1 MAVDYLQALGVGAG
15 FDTKAI
21 VTALVDADKASKQSA
36 IDRGTKNVEAS
47 VSGMGQ
53 LKSSLATLQAAF
65 QRVDDKRDFNFSTV
79 SNSDPSL
86 ISANFDTSTALPG
99 TYKVSV
105 SQLAQNDVVQS
116 SSYASISADQNGAA
130 AATVTIQVGAGASE
144 TVSLAAGSATM
155 EGLVEGINELTA
167 DVSARIVET
176 SPGNFRVVVE
186 GPQGSSNALT
196 ITDDAFGLATAGNKI
211 QTAQNAAVSV
221 NGLAVSSASNQLDG
235 LVPGLELNLM
245 STTTT
250 DVVLSVGRDTTVA
263 KAAITGLVDAYN
275 TFEGVMKELTASGSV
290 GVEEGSLKSDSAV
303 KAIRQQMRDFLTA
316 DSSSPGT
323 TTKNMTDLGVSLQR
337 DGTFKIDQEQLGT
350 ALSGYYADIT
360 QMFSANTNDQSSY
373 STDNAGMA
381 GDLVNQI
388 ASYLAHDGV
397 VSLREATYAKTKSD
411 LTADQVTLD
420 KKMESVEARY
430 TKQFSTMSKIMDE
443 MKSTQD
449 YLESQLDSLPFTSNN
464 N

>member
-1 MAVDYLQALGVGAG
+1 MGAG
-15 FDTKAI
+15 
-21 VTALVDADKASKQSA
+21 V
-36 IDRGTKNVEAS
+36 
-47 VSGMGQ
+47 
-53 LKSSLATLQAAF
+53 
-65 QRVDDKRDFNFSTV
+65 
-79 SNSDPSL
+79 
-86 ISANFDTSTALPG
+86 
-99 TYKVSV
+99 
-105 SQLAQNDVVQS
+105 
-116 SSYASISADQNGAA
+116 
-130 AATVTIQVGAGASE
+130 SE

-155 EGLVEGINELTA
+155 EDLVAGINELTA

-176 SPGNFRVVVE
+176 SPGSFRVVVE

-235 LVPGLELNLM
+235 LVPGLKLNLM
-245 STTTT
+245 ATTTT
-250 DVVLSVGRDTTVA
+250 DVVLSVSLDTTEA

-275 TFEGVMKELTASGSV
+275 TFEGVVKDLTASGSV
-290 GVEEGSLKSDSAV
+290 GVEQGSLKSDSAV
-303 KAIRQQMRDFLTA
+303 KEIRQTMRDFLTS

-323 TTKNMTDLGVSLQR
+323 TKKNMMDIGVSLQR
-337 DGTFKIDQEQLGT
+337 DGTFKIDQAELGT
-350 ALSGYYADIT
+350 ALSSYYADIT
-360 QMFSANTNDQSSY
+360 EMFSANSNDHNSY
-373 STDNAGMA
+373 STDSAGMA

-411 LTADQVTLD
+411 LTAQQVTLD

-443 MKSTQD
+443 MKSTQK
-449 YLESQLDSLPFTSNN
+449 YLESQLDSLPFTSDNN
-464 N
+464 